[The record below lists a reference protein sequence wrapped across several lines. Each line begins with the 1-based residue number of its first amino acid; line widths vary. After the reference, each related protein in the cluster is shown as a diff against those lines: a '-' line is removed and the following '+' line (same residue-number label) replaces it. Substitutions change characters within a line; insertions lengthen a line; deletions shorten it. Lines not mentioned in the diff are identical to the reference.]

1 MMEKLLA
8 GYGRFRTETWEH
20 HRERYLQ
27 LAREG
32 QRPRALVIACAD
44 SRVDPQSIFDA
55 APGELFVVRNVANL
69 VPPYMPDS
77 AYHGTSAAIEF
88 AVRGLNVPNLIVL
101 GHGQCGGIHMLLNGA
116 PDHLT
121 DFVSG
126 WVEIAAPA
134 RKAAFACVGSPAEKQ
149 LAAEHA
155 AVQTSLANIHTFP
168 WVEDAIAA
176 GTLKA
181 HGFHFAV
188 ATGKLTR
195 LGEDGTFQPVG

>member
-1 MMEKLLA
+1 MDDLLA
-8 GYGRFRTETWEH
+8 GYRRFRAEAWPQ
-20 HRERYLQ
+20 HRERYLRLSQ
-27 LAREG
+27 EG
-32 QRPRALVIACAD
+32 QSPRTLVIACAD
-44 SRVDPQSIFDA
+44 SRVDPQLIFDA
-55 APGELFVVRNVANL
+55 GPGELFVVRNVANL

-88 AVRGLNVPNLIVL
+88 AVRGLNVRDIIVM

-134 RKAAFACVGSPAEKQ
+134 RKAAFACIGSPAEKQ
-149 LAAEHA
+149 LAAEHE
-155 AVQTSLANIHTFP
+155 AVKTSLANIHTFP
-168 WVEDAIAA
+168 WVVDAIAA
-176 GTLKA
+176 GTLRLS
-181 HGFHFAV
+181 GLHFAV